1 MALPRIDD
9 KEEAEEYGIETFP
22 AMVYFDKVTQVKE
35 LTFDHSH
42 QRIPNLY
49 SGELDTVDILVWM
62 TEQTEGSHIEAV
74 SDEILA
80 MLIR

>member
-1 MALPRIDD
+1 MMMMMMMTTTMKMAMMMI
-9 KEEAEEYGIETFP
+9 
-22 AMVYFDKVTQVKE
+22 
-35 LTFDHSH
+35 
-42 QRIPNLY
+42 
-49 SGELDTVDILVWM
+49 

>member
-1 MALPRIDD
+1 MTMMMITTMMMTMKMAMMI
-9 KEEAEEYGIETFP
+9 
-22 AMVYFDKVTQVKE
+22 
-35 LTFDHSH
+35 
-42 QRIPNLY
+42 
-49 SGELDTVDILVWM
+49 

>member
-1 MALPRIDD
+1 MMMMMMTTMKMAMMMI
-9 KEEAEEYGIETFP
+9 
-22 AMVYFDKVTQVKE
+22 
-35 LTFDHSH
+35 
-42 QRIPNLY
+42 
-49 SGELDTVDILVWM
+49 